1 MKLYGSLTSP
11 YVRKVRIVIAE
22 KGIDCELV
30 VEHPGDA
37 DTRFSQLNPLVKI
50 PVLETDDGDP
60 VYDSPVIV
68 EYLDQLGGKPL
79 IPVSGDPRWQV
90 QRWHALADGVMDA
103 VVARMQELRRPEQMR
118 MDEAIEKQEKKV
130 MLALGT
136 WNEAVSNRNF
146 LVGDSYTLADIAS
159 AVALEYI
166 DFRYP
171 HEWRSRY
178 PKLAY
183 WLASISTR
191 PAFVETMP
199 PGMEQNQRPRH

>member
-22 KGIDCELV
+22 KSIDCELV

-50 PVLETDDGDP
+50 PVLETDGGDAL
-60 VYDSPVIV
+60 YDSPVIV

-79 IPVSGDPRWQV
+79 IPASGDAHWQA

-118 MDEAIEKQEKKV
+118 MDEAVEKQEKKV
-130 MLALGT
+130 MLALSCL
-136 WNEAVSNRNF
+136 NEAVNNRNY
-146 LVGDSYTLADIAS
+146 LVGDSYTVADIAI

-171 HEWRSRY
+171 HDWRNRY

-183 WLASISTR
+183 WLASISAR
-191 PAFVETMP
+191 PSFIETIP